1 MADSNITKRVL
12 ALTLEKLVQTE
23 SFEKINVREICEA
36 CGVSRKTFYYHF
48 QDKYALVEWIFN
60 SEFTAALNQS
70 QADDRWGFITTMC
83 EYFYRERTFYAKL
96 LEVTGQNSFRQYF
109 QGFMFQAVD
118 PFLLPESTR
127 AITIP
132 GCHGQEMEEIQDFY
146 AHFISD
152 AVLVSVF
159 RWLTGGAKLPPDQ
172 FVSRL
177 KGVADMLVIRAVSQY
192 GQDDLEATP
201 TE

>member
-12 ALTLEKLVQTE
+12 ALTLKKLMQTE

-70 QADDRWGFITTMC
+70 QADDRWGFIPTMC
-83 EYFYRERTFYAKL
+83 EHFYRERTFDSKL

-118 PFLLPESTR
+118 PFLLLESTR

-192 GQDDLEATP
+192 GQVDLEATP

>member
-12 ALTLEKLVQTE
+12 ALTLKKLMQTE

-109 QGFMFQAVD
+109 QEFMFQALE
-118 PFLLPESTR
+118 PFILHANEKLEVGLDCSTDD
-127 AITIP
+127 AD
-132 GCHGQEMEEIQDFY
+132 EMQDFF

-152 AVLVSVF
+152 ALLIAVF
-159 RWLTGGAKLPPDQ
+159 RWITGGAKLPPEK
-172 FVSRL
+172 FISRL
-177 KGVADMLVIRAVSQY
+177 KGAS
-192 GQDDLEATP
+192 DLLATHLTVRYP
-201 TE
+201 SPIEGETPIS

>member
-12 ALTLEKLVQTE
+12 ALTLKKLMQTE

-118 PFLLPESTR
+118 PFLLLESTR

-159 RWLTGGAKLPPDQ
+159 RWLTGGAKLPPYQ

-192 GQDDLEATP
+192 GQVDLEATP

>member
-1 MADSNITKRVL
+1 ML
-12 ALTLEKLVQTE
+12 
-23 SFEKINVREICEA
+23 EICEA

-60 SEFTAALNQS
+60 SEFTADLNQS

-96 LEVTGQNSFRQYF
+96 LEITGQNSFRQYF

-132 GCHGQEMEEIQDFY
+132 ACHGQEMEEIQDFY

-192 GQDDLEATP
+192 GQVDLEATP

>member
-12 ALTLEKLVQTE
+12 ALTLKKLMQTE

-192 GQDDLEATP
+192 AQAVLEPTP